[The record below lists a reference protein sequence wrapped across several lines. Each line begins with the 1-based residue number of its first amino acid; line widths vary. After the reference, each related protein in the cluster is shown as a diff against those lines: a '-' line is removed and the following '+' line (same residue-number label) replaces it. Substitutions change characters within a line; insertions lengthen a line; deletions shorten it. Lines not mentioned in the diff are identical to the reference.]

1 MKNKITSKSLLTESE
16 KFRFQEL
23 AGIKPR
29 SSKLMR
35 EAFPDDQDEV
45 EEEPVTD
52 PMDAEPHSSPE
63 MEGGDG
69 MDLDNGGDPS
79 GDLGLDTDDDLGV
92 DSSEGSADV
101 GVAEDPMVDKIVE
114 LVSRGI
120 RTALLD
126 AKSSGELD
134 ISSSEPE
141 EVEGADLEP
150 STEPGMDSDESELD
164 SDLGPETDE
173 TENNLGTP
181 DEETLDESWTDSF
194 QKEKHPFDNRPT
206 KHSPWH
212 AAVEKIKMADEK
224 KARLSGKSPSSSS
237 FTSPK
242 NAAPLEDDDVE
253 QDRFETPSGR
263 RKPLK
268 FESEAVP
275 LPSPRQDK
283 HDFYKKLEE
292 DLFESMRKAAKR
304 AIQESNK
311 KPVTKPVTKPVS
323 KKK

>member
-29 SSKLMR
+29 SSKLMK
-35 EAFPDDQDEV
+35 EAFPDDQEEV

-79 GDLGLDTDDDLGV
+79 GDLGLDTGDDLGV
-92 DSSEGSADV
+92 DSLEGGADV

-126 AKSSGELD
+126 AKQSGELD
-134 ISSSEPE
+134 ISSSAPE

-150 STEPGMDSDESELD
+150 STEPDLD

-173 TENNLGTP
+173 TENHLDTP
-181 DEETLDESWTDSF
+181 DEESLQEV
-194 QKEKHPFDNRPT
+194 
-206 KHSPWH
+206 
-212 AAVEKIKMADEK
+212 A
-224 KARLSGKSPSSSS
+224 
-237 FTSPK
+237 
-242 NAAPLEDDDVE
+242 
-253 QDRFETPSGR
+253 
-263 RKPLK
+263 
-268 FESEAVP
+268 P

-311 KPVTKPVTKPVS
+311 KPVS

>member
-1 MKNKITSKSLLTESE
+1 MKNKNTSKSLLTESE

-29 SSKLMR
+29 SSKLVR
-35 EAFPDDQDEV
+35 ESFPDDQDEV

-79 GDLGLDTDDDLGV
+79 DDLGLDTGDDLGV
-92 DSSEGSADV
+92 DSLEGGADV

-126 AKSSGELD
+126 AKQSGELD

-173 TENNLGTP
+173 TENHLDSP
-181 DEETLDESWTDSF
+181 D
-194 QKEKHPFDNRPT
+194 
-206 KHSPWH
+206 
-212 AAVEKIKMADEK
+212 DEK
-224 KARLSGKSPSSSS
+224 LQEVA
-237 FTSPK
+237 
-242 NAAPLEDDDVE
+242 
-253 QDRFETPSGR
+253 
-263 RKPLK
+263 
-268 FESEAVP
+268 P

-311 KPVTKPVTKPVS
+311 KPAAKPVS

>member
-1 MKNKITSKSLLTESE
+1 MKNKTIKSKSLLTESE

-29 SSKLMR
+29 SSKLIR

-52 PMDAEPHSSPE
+52 PSEADPNSSPE

-69 MDLDNGGDPS
+69 MDLDNGGDPM
-79 GDLGLDTDDDLGV
+79 GDLGGETDLDTDSDLDV
-92 DSSEGSADV
+92 DSMGGGADV

-134 ISSSEPE
+134 ISSSEPDE
-141 EVEGADLEP
+141 IEGADLEP
-150 STEPGMDSDESELD
+150 STEEDLD
-164 SDLGPETDE
+164 SDLGPEVDE
-173 TENNLGTP
+173 TEDNLGTP
-181 DEETLDESWTDSF
+181 DEE
-194 QKEKHPFDNRPT
+194 
-206 KHSPWH
+206 
-212 AAVEKIKMADEK
+212 
-224 KARLSGKSPSSSS
+224 
-237 FTSPK
+237 
-242 NAAPLEDDDVE
+242 PLN
-253 QDRFETPSGR
+253 
-263 RKPLK
+263 
-268 FESEAVP
+268 EAVP
-275 LPSPRQDK
+275 LPSPRNEK

-304 AIQESNK
+304 AIKESSTKSLHAKPVAGKTPAKPVNK
-311 KPVTKPVTKPVS
+311 KKV
-323 KKK
+323 